1 MSAREFSS
9 LLFFIFCGFLVGRAT
24 WEVSGDVM
32 IALLGACTAT
42 SYIQRLMRKTGI
54 YKRYL
59 RRGLNAKSGRTNS
72 ERG

>member
-1 MSAREFSS
+1 MSVREFSS
-9 LLFFIFCGFLVGRAT
+9 LLFFIFCGFLAGRAI

-59 RRGLNAKSGRTNS
+59 RRGSNVQKDKGKNP
-72 ERG
+72 